1 MQEKTAM
8 EKSIERLDSVMDL
21 LVNEFSS
28 EVTKNALKSVGAN
41 AEQIIEYRR
50 IALDGICRVA
60 EAITY
65 ACSKAHNENTPA

>member
-1 MQEKTAM
+1 MQEKTAL

-28 EVTKNALKSVGAN
+28 EVSENTLKSVGAN

-50 IALDGICRVA
+50 IVLDDICRVA